1 MAGILDYNYGYQ
13 FSSTLN
19 ARGLHWA
26 AMQPRQRSFVVDN
39 ASERQFFVGQLS
51 RPQVVCRMLSVLSR
65 VVRTHFFEPMPPNR
79 DPVVTSSPTA
89 LRWEG
94 FSGCCGVY
102 ARVDLDK
109 NAFAS
114 CQPGFGTTNVDFNPE
129 MISHLARVGAN
140 DSLEF
145 LISADGV
152 SVRHDD
158 ETVTERKVALP
169 HRWIKGFGEVQ
180 AYQSRLQAEQEFSP
194 RLLSRFLQTLTRQSG
209 GQRYL
214 VVQKTGLRQSTREQP
229 GSIPVGGIDR
239 LKVLTPLLLDAT
251 NIRVWADRGSGAT
264 GWQIDLP
271 VGRFWLVLS
280 PELYR
285 GFSGEGQILAS
296 LADSR
301 GKDII
306 DDVQNLIVNQATI
319 DPAEIAARLGT
330 TVADAQHSLMALSV
344 QGLAGFDADSGF
356 YFHRELPFA
365 IDDVESN
372 QPRLKGA
379 RKLLAASAV
388 RVVATHDSDSKDLE
402 VQSYGTLYFV
412 KLRPGGDRC
421 NCPWFGRYQG
431 ERGPCK
437 HVLAARIFVDEQK
450 GQS

>member
-1 MAGILDYNYGYQ
+1 MAGVLDYNYGYQ

-19 ARGLHWA
+19 TRGLHWA
-26 AMQPRQRSFVVDN
+26 AMRPLQRSFIVESSVDG
-39 ASERQFFVGQLS
+39 QFFAGKLS
-51 RPQVVCRMLSVLSR
+51 HPQVVCRMLSVLSR

-79 DPVVTSSPTA
+79 DPVVTSSPTT

-102 ARVDLDK
+102 SRIDLDG
-109 NAFAS
+109 NAFES
-114 CQPGFGTTNVDFNPE
+114 CVPGFGTTNVDFNPE
-129 MISHLARVGAN
+129 MLSHLTRVGPS

-145 LISADGV
+145 QISVDAV
-152 SVRHDD
+152 SVRRDD

-180 AYQSRLQAEQEFSP
+180 AYQSRLKAEQEFSA
-194 RLLSRFLQTLTRQSG
+194 RLLSRFLQTLPRQSS

-214 VVQKTGLRQSTREQP
+214 IVQKTGLRQSTREQP
-229 GSIPVGGIDR
+229 GSILVGGIDR
-239 LKVLTPLLLDAT
+239 LKVLTPLLPDAT
-251 NIRVWADRGSGAT
+251 NVRVWGDRGSGTT

-271 VGRFWLVLS
+271 AGRFWLVLS

-285 GFSGEGQILAS
+285 GFSGEGQILTS
-296 LADSR
+296 LADGR
-301 GKDII
+301 GKDIV
-306 DDVQNLIVNQATI
+306 DDVQNLITNQATI
-319 DPAEIAARLGT
+319 DPAEIAAQLGAA
-330 TVADAQHSLMALSV
+330 VADVQHALMALSV
-344 QGLAGFDADSGF
+344 QGLAGFDADSGL

-365 IDDVESN
+365 LDTVESS

-379 RKLLAASAV
+379 RKLVATGDV
-388 RVVATHDSDSKDLE
+388 KVVATHDDHTQDVE
-402 VQSYGTLYFV
+402 VHSYGTLYFV
-412 KLRPGGDRC
+412 KLRPAGDRC

-450 GQS
+450 GQD

>member
-19 ARGLHWA
+19 TRGLHWA
-26 AMQPRQRSFVVDN
+26 AMQPRQRSFVVNN
-39 ASERQFFVGQLS
+39 ASDGHFFAGRLN
-51 RPQVVCRMLSVLSR
+51 RPQVVCRMLTVLSR

-102 ARVDLDK
+102 ARVDLDE
-109 NAFAS
+109 NAFES

-129 MISHLARVGAN
+129 MISHLTRVGAS

-145 LISADGV
+145 QISVDAV
-152 SVRHDD
+152 SVRRN
-158 ETVTERKVALP
+158 EQTVTERKVSLP

-180 AYQSRLQAEQEFSP
+180 AYQSRLKAEQEFSP
-194 RLLSRFLQTLTRQSG
+194 RLLSRFLQTLTRQSS
-209 GQRYL
+209 GQRFL
-214 VVQKTGLRQSTREQP
+214 IVQKTGLRRSTRELP
-229 GSIPVGGIDR
+229 GAISVGGIER
-239 LKVLTPLLLDAT
+239 LKVLTPLLPDAT
-251 NIRVWADRGSGAT
+251 NVRVWADHGSGAT

-271 VGRFWLVLS
+271 SGRFWLVLS

-296 LADSR
+296 LADGR
-301 GKDII
+301 GKDIV

-319 DPAEIAARLGT
+319 DPAEVAARLGS
-330 TVADAQHSLMALSV
+330 TVSDVQNALMTLSV

-365 IDDVESN
+365 LENVESS

-379 RKLLAASAV
+379 RKLVASGV
-388 RVVATHDSDSKDLE
+388 VQVVATHDSLSQDLE

-412 KLRPGGDRC
+412 KLRPDGDRC